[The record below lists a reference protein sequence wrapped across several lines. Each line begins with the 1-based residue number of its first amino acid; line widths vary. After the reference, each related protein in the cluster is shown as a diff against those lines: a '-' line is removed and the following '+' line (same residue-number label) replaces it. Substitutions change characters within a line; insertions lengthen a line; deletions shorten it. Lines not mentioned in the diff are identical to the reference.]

1 MIKKLQLEH
10 LKFGIPLL
18 IILFLAILPKTQA
31 FQGAPADMS
40 MAILLDLLI
49 TVPIVYFFVIRK
61 TKIPK
66 FTVIYPFLIGILIA
80 GFIIPIEY
88 QALLS
93 KVKFIAVPLIE
104 VGLVSTLI
112 YKIVQLNKS
121 FKQQTNNE
129 NDFYD
134 NLLIACNEIFAGRI
148 GRVLATEIAVFY
160 YLFSTKKKTAIHE
173 NEFTYFKKNGIKT
186 VLIVIL
192 FVLLIELF
200 AMHLLLAKWNETVAW
215 VVTLLSVYAMFQ
227 ILSILK
233 SFNKRL
239 LSINYHTKTLHLRY
253 GFASQTSIP
262 FECIE
267 RIEKTS
273 KTLEEKEH
281 LKLSVFDMLD
291 AHNII
296 IYLNQKQTIDRIY
309 GIQKPYKSIAL
320 FVDDKELFVSKIEEL

>member
-1 MIKKLQLEH
+1 MIKRLQLDH

-18 IILFLAILPKTQA
+18 IILFLVILPKTSA
-31 FQGAPADMS
+31 FQSAPADMS
-40 MAILLDLLI
+40 VAILLDLLI
-49 TVPIVYFFVIRK
+49 TVPIVYFFIIRK

-104 VGLVSTLI
+104 VGLVSVLI

-121 FKQQTNNE
+121 FKRQANNE

-134 NLLIACNEIFAGRI
+134 NLLIACNEIFPGRI
-148 GRVLATEIAVFY
+148 GRILATEIAVFY
-160 YLFSTKKKTAIHE
+160 YLFSTKKKTDIQE

-227 ILSILK
+227 IFSISK
-233 SFNKRL
+233 SLNKRL

-253 GFASQTSIP
+253 GFASQTAIP

-267 RIEKTS
+267 RIEKTT
-273 KTLEEKEH
+273 KTLEDKDH

-291 AHNII
+291 AHNVI
-296 IYLNQKQTIDRIY
+296 IYLNKTHLIHRIY
-309 GIQKPYKSIAL
+309 GIQKQYKSIAL
-320 FVDDKELFVSKIEEL
+320 FVDDKELFVRKIEEL